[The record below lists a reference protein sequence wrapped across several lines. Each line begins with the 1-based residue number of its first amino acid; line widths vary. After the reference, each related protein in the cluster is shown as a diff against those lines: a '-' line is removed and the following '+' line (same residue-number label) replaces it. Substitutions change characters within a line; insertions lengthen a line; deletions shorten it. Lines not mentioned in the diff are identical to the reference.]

1 MSTDLAITIDDVHA
15 AAKRLSGVAHRTP
28 VLTCRTL
35 NERVGAT
42 VFLKCENLQRIG
54 AFKFRGAYNA
64 IARLDHDARQRGVI
78 AFSSGNHAQAVALA
92 ASMTGSRSMV
102 VMPEDTPTLKL
113 TATKQYGAEIVTF
126 NRYTDNRFEIT
137 DRLAAQHGL
146 TVIPP
151 YDHPD
156 VIAGQGTTAL
166 EMFDEIDELDTLI
179 VPLGGGGQLAGCATV
194 ARAIAPRTTLIGVET
209 EAGDKNRQSLRAG
222 RPVRITVPRTIADG
236 VTGDRTGKLTFPIIQ
251 RHVDE
256 VTAVTDEE
264 ILHAMTFL
272 FDRMKLV
279 VEPSGALAVAAL
291 LARRVQ
297 PTGRVG
303 IIISGGNIGID
314 RFCELLAPHRTN

>member
-1 MSTDLAITIDDVHA
+1 MSTELAITIDDVHA

-35 NERVGAT
+35 NDRVSAD
-42 VFLKCENLQRIG
+42 VFVKCENLQRTG

-64 IARLDHDARQRGVI
+64 IARLDDDARHRGVI
-78 AFSSGNHAQAVALA
+78 AFSSGNHAQAIALA
-92 ASMTGSRSMV
+92 ATMIGSNSMV
-102 VMPEDTPTLKL
+102 VMPADTPTLKL
-113 TATKQYGAEIVTF
+113 TATSQYGAEIVTF
-126 NRYTDNRFEIT
+126 NRYTDNRFDIT
-137 DRLAAQHGL
+137 DRLAAEHRL

-166 EMFDEIDELDTLI
+166 EMFDEIGEIDTLI

-194 ARAIAPRTTLIGVET
+194 ARAISPRTTLIGVET

-222 RPVRITVPRTIADG
+222 HPVRITVPRTIADG
-236 VTGDRTGKLTFPIIQ
+236 VTGEYTGTLTYPIIE
-251 RHVDE
+251 RHVGE

-264 ILHAMTFL
+264 ILHAMAFL

-297 PTGRVG
+297 PSGRVG
-303 IIISGGNIGID
+303 VIISGGNIGVD
-314 RFCELLAPHRTN
+314 RFCELLGSDRVS

>member
-1 MSTDLAITIDDVHA
+1 MSTDLAISIDDVHA

-35 NERVGAT
+35 DQRVGAS
-42 VFLKCENLQRIG
+42 VFLKCENLQRVG
-54 AFKFRGAYNA
+54 SFKFRGAYNA

-92 ASMTGSRSMV
+92 ASMIGSPSIV
-102 VMPEDTPTLKL
+102 VMPEDTPALKL
-113 TATKQYGAEIVTF
+113 TATRQYGAEVVTF
-126 NRYTDNRFEIT
+126 NRYTDDRFDIT
-137 DRLAAQHGL
+137 DRLATHHGF

-166 EMFDEIDELDTLI
+166 EMFDDIDELDTLI

-194 ARAIAPRTTLIGVET
+194 ARAIAPATTLIGVET
-209 EAGDKNRQSLRAG
+209 EAGDKNHQSLRAG
-222 RPVRITVPRTIADG
+222 HPVHITVPHTIADG
-236 VTGDRTGKLTFPIIQ
+236 VTGDHTGKLTFPIIQ

-256 VTAVTDEE
+256 ITTVTDEE
-264 ILHAMTFL
+264 IMHAMTFL

-279 VEPSGALAVAAL
+279 VEPTGALAVAAL
-291 LARRVQ
+291 LAQRVQ

-303 IIISGGNIGID
+303 IIISGGNIGVE
-314 RFCELLAPHRTN
+314 RFCELLAPHRTT